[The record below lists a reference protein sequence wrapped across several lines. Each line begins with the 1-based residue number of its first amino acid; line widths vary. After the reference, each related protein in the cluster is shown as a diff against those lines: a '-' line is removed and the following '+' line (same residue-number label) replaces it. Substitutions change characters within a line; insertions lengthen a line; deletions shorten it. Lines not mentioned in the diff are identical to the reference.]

1 MMAVVLACANQ
12 LSGINAIIYYAKQI
26 FEHIVTPEQ
35 ALENTYYLGVLQTV
49 VTFASGFMIN
59 NYGRRTLMLFG

>member
-35 ALENTYYLGVLQTV
+35 AL
-49 VTFASGFMIN
+49 
-59 NYGRRTLMLFG
+59 